1 MFISKEEQK
10 LSADFLNKGY
20 LVKNIK
26 DTNSLSKI
34 YEIVEKYC
42 IKEFKYKNKKNIFNN
57 IHKSLKI
64 KDLNDFRLSLHN
76 HINKNKKFRE
86 LYYNIAKEY
95 LNILVGNELA
105 MQNKVNLSI
114 QFPKDSSSLL
124 PLHSDTWSGDSPFEI
139 VVWLPLVDCFDTKS
153 MFILSPKK
161 SKILYKNFSKKNKS
175 NSDQIFNSIKKDLR
189 FINIKYGQVL
199 IFNQSLPHG
208 NTINRENETRVSLN
222 CRFKG
227 LFSPYGDKKLG
238 EFFEPIIIRPATKIG
253 MDYKDPE

>member
-1 MFISKEEQK
+1 MFITKEEQK
-10 LSADFLNKGY
+10 LSDEFLNKGY
-20 LVKNIK
+20 IVKNIK

-34 YEIVEKYC
+34 HEVVEKYC
-42 IKEFKYKNKKNIFNN
+42 IKEFEYKNKENIFNN
-57 IHKSLKI
+57 IHKSLKV
-64 KDLNDFRLSLHN
+64 KDLNDFRLNLHN
-76 HINKNKKFRE
+76 YINKNKKFRE
-86 LYYNIAKEY
+86 LYYNIAKDY

-114 QFPKDSSSLL
+114 QFPKDRSSLL

-139 VVWLPLVDCFDTKS
+139 VVWLPLVDCFNTKS

-161 SKILYKNFSKKNKS
+161 SKLLYKNFSKKNKS
-175 NSDQIFNSIKKDLR
+175 NSDQIFRSIKKDISW
-189 FINIKYGQVL
+189 INIKFGQVL

-208 NTINRENETRVSLN
+208 NTVNKESETRVSLN

-253 MDYKDPE
+253 MDYKDTE